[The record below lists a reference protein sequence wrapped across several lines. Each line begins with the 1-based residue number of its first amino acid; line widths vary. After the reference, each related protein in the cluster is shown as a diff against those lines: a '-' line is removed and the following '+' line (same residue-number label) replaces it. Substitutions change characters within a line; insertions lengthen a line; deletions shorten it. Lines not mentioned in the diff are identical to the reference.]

1 MAVLTAMDLS
11 GLLTAIGSI
20 FTALIGY
27 VGDICSTITDQ
38 PLLLLG
44 VAIPFAFAIVSF
56 LHRIIYVRMIR

>member
-56 LHRIIYVRMIR
+56 VRRLFYVG

>member
-1 MAVLTAMDLS
+1 MVVLTAMDLP

-27 VGDICSTITDQ
+27 VSSICTTITDE

-44 VAIPFAFAIVSF
+44 VAIPFTFAIVSF
-56 LHRIIYVRMIR
+56 VRKLFYVG

>member
-1 MAVLTAMDLS
+1 MEAYTLAS
-11 GLLTAIGSI
+11 LLTDIGSI

-27 VGDICSTITDQ
+27 VSNVCQTIVGQ

-56 LHRIIYVRMIR
+56 VRRLFYVG

>member
-1 MAVLTAMDLS
+1 MEAYTLAQ
-11 GLLTAIGSI
+11 LLTDIGSI

-27 VGDICSTITDQ
+27 VGNVCTTIVGQ

-56 LHRIIYVRMIR
+56 VRRLFYVG

>member
-1 MAVLTAMDLS
+1 MEAYTLS
-11 GLLTAIGSI
+11 SLLTDIGSI

-27 VGDICSTITDQ
+27 VGNVCTTIVSQ

-56 LHRIIYVRMIR
+56 VRRLFYVG